1 MHGKDAAG
9 DELSMLADAEMPRLY
24 PHHVIKHELQVE
36 PPLHAHL
43 SRAQCQAH
51 AATSLPQPRILRTHC
66 SCTPGHPALGLGLPG
81 MGLSTKQTQEPAQT
95 GNLRPRDAAGQAIF
109 TVWCLWAQLH
119 QLSTKSWKSV
129 PIPHFMSSLPLRAC
143 VKTEACGGWGT
154 WVNMGLPCWVT
165 MVHWSQSRETK
176 LLWKDSLGCLST

>member
-66 SCTPGHPALGLGLPG
+66 SCTPGLQQTTGQMACCGCAAFTQIKGKPDRGA
-81 MGLSTKQTQEPAQT
+81 STAK
-95 GNLRPRDAAGQAIF
+95 I
-109 TVWCLWAQLH
+109 
-119 QLSTKSWKSV
+119 
-129 PIPHFMSSLPLRAC
+129 PIPKSCSLLQRP
-143 VKTEACGGWGT
+143 TET
-154 WVNMGLPCWVT
+154 WATP
-165 MVHWSQSRETK
+165 
-176 LLWKDSLGCLST
+176 DILSKPRTCADIPP

>member
-43 SRAQCQAH
+43 GRTQSQART
-51 AATSLPQPRILRTHC
+51 ATLLPQPRTLRTHC
-66 SCTPGHPALGLGLPG
+66 SCTPGHPSLSLGLPG
-81 MGLSTKQTQEPAQT
+81 TSLSTKQTQEPSQT
-95 GNLRPRDAAGQAIF
+95 GDLCPRDAARAGYLYSAPS
-109 TVWCLWAQLH
+109 AQLH
-119 QLSTKSWKSV
+119 LLSTQPRKSV
-129 PIPHFMSSLPLRAC
+129 PIPHFISPLLLRAS
-143 VKTEACGGWGT
+143 VRLRHVGAGGT